1 MKYINKLCLCIAT
14 LVSFSCLGMMRQVI
28 RDENG
33 FRVFDG
39 QQEHTVQPYF
49 VDTLLKRMNPE
60 QIQRFVERGNRI
72 RAIRLNDGE
81 YRLQAMVPVKG
92 GGPILAGLFYSGTK
106 AVCYGSAI
114 AAATAAVGATGGG
127 ALLVAGAAEAVAV
140 TGAGFAA
147 AAITTAGGA
156 AAATTAVGAAAATGV
171 SVVALIESASLFM
184 GALGAAIPFL

>member
-1 MKYINKLCLCIAT
+1 
-14 LVSFSCLGMMRQVI
+14 
-28 RDENG
+28 
-33 FRVFDG
+33 
-39 QQEHTVQPYF
+39 
-49 VDTLLKRMNPE
+49 MNPE